1 MDDDSRQ
8 NGRILLARAVEFHGH
23 LGPFLI
29 LGIRMGVIARSM
41 LKTQDHND
49 LAAIMFVNPKP
60 PASCAVDGV
69 QVSSGCT
76 LGKGTI
82 RISESTDR
90 VAGEFHAGNRT
101 CTVMVKPELLNWLL
115 DGLRNATEKEVLE
128 MAEAVLARPDEELF
142 QTTMV
147 T

>member
-41 LKTQDHND
+41 LKAQNHED
-49 LAAIMFVNPKP
+49 LTAIMFVNPRP
-60 PASCAVDGV
+60 PISCTVDGV

-82 RISESTDR
+82 RVSESTDR

-101 CTVMVKPELLNWLL
+101 CTVTVKPEVLNWFL
-115 DGLRNATEKEVLE
+115 DSLRNATEKEVLE

-142 QTTMV
+142 QITMV

>member
-1 MDDDSRQ
+1 
-8 NGRILLARAVEFHGH
+8 
-23 LGPFLI
+23 
-29 LGIRMGVIARSM
+29 MGVIARSM
-41 LKTQDHND
+41 LKTQNLND
-49 LAAIMFVNPKP
+49 LAAIMFVNSKP

-69 QVSSGCT
+69 QIASGCT

-82 RISESTDR
+82 RVSESTDR

-101 CTVMVKPELLNWLL
+101 CTVMVKPELLHWFL
-115 DGLRNATEKEVLE
+115 DGLKNATEKEVLE

-142 QTTMV
+142 QIAMV

>member
-1 MDDDSRQ
+1 MDDDRRQ
-8 NGRILLARAVEFHGH
+8 AARILLTRAVQFHGH

-41 LKTQDHND
+41 LKAQNHDGLT
-49 LAAIMFVNPKP
+49 AIMFVNPRP
-60 PASCAVDGV
+60 PMSCTVDGV

-101 CTVMVKPELLNWLL
+101 CTVMVKPELLNWYL

-142 QTTMV
+142 QITMV

>member
-8 NGRILLARAVEFHGH
+8 NGRILIARAVEFHGH

-41 LKTQDHND
+41 LKAENHDD
-49 LAAIMFVNPKP
+49 LTAIMFVNPRP
-60 PASCAVDGV
+60 PMSCTVDGV

-101 CTVMVKPELLNWLL
+101 CTVMVKPELLNWYL

-142 QTTMV
+142 QITMV

>member
-1 MDDDSRQ
+1 
-8 NGRILLARAVEFHGH
+8 
-23 LGPFLI
+23 
-29 LGIRMGVIARSM
+29 MGVIARSM
-41 LKTQDHND
+41 LKAKNHD
-49 LAAIMFVNPKP
+49 LTVIMFVNPKP
-60 PASCAVDGV
+60 PMSCTVDGV

-82 RISESTDR
+82 RVSNSADR

-101 CTVMVKPELLNWLL
+101 CTLTVKPKLLNWLL

-128 MAEAVLARPDEELF
+128 MAEAVLERPDEELF

>member
-1 MDDDSRQ
+1 MDDDRRQ
-8 NGRILLARAVEFHGH
+8 DALIFLTRAVQFHGH

-41 LKTQDHND
+41 LKAQNYDD
-49 LAAIMFVNPKP
+49 LTAIMFVNPRP
-60 PASCAVDGV
+60 PISCTVDGV

-90 VAGEFHAGNRT
+90 VAGEFHAGNRI
-101 CTVMVKPELLNWLL
+101 CTVMVKPELLNWFL

-142 QTTMV
+142 HITMV

>member
-1 MDDDSRQ
+1 
-8 NGRILLARAVEFHGH
+8 
-23 LGPFLI
+23 
-29 LGIRMGVIARSM
+29 MGVIARSM
-41 LKTQDHND
+41 LKAQNHDGLT
-49 LAAIMFVNPKP
+49 AIMFVNPRP
-60 PASCAVDGV
+60 PMSCTVDGV

-90 VAGEFHAGNRT
+90 VAGEFHTGNRT
-101 CTVMVKPELLNWLL
+101 CTVMVKPELLNWYL

-142 QTTMV
+142 QITMV

>member
-1 MDDDSRQ
+1 
-8 NGRILLARAVEFHGH
+8 
-23 LGPFLI
+23 
-29 LGIRMGVIARSM
+29 MGVIARSM
-41 LKTQDHND
+41 LKAQND
-49 LAAIMFVNPKP
+49 DDLTVIMFVNPRP
-60 PASCAVDGV
+60 PISCTVDGV

-82 RISESTDR
+82 RVSESADR

-101 CTVMVKPELLNWLL
+101 CTVALKPKVPNWLL

-142 QTTMV
+142 QTTIV

>member
-1 MDDDSRQ
+1 
-8 NGRILLARAVEFHGH
+8 
-23 LGPFLI
+23 
-29 LGIRMGVIARSM
+29 MGVIARSM

-101 CTVMVKPELLNWLL
+101 CTVMVKPELLDWLL
-115 DGLRNATEKEVLE
+115 DGLSNATEKEVLE
-128 MAEAVLARPDEELF
+128 MAEAVLERPDEELF

>member
-1 MDDDSRQ
+1 
-8 NGRILLARAVEFHGH
+8 
-23 LGPFLI
+23 
-29 LGIRMGVIARSM
+29 MGVIARSM
-41 LKTQDHND
+41 LKAQNHDD
-49 LAAIMFVNPKP
+49 LTVIMFVNPKP
-60 PASCAVDGV
+60 PTSCAVDGV

-82 RISESTDR
+82 RVSESANR

-101 CTVMVKPELLNWLL
+101 CTVTLKPKLLNRFL
-115 DGLRNATEKEVLE
+115 DDLRNATEKEVLE
-128 MAEAVLARPDEELF
+128 MAEAVLARSDEELF

>member
-1 MDDDSRQ
+1 
-8 NGRILLARAVEFHGH
+8 
-23 LGPFLI
+23 
-29 LGIRMGVIARSM
+29 MGVIARSM
-41 LKTQDHND
+41 LKAQNYDD
-49 LAAIMFVNPKP
+49 LTAIMFVNPRP
-60 PASCAVDGV
+60 PMSCTVDGV

-101 CTVMVKPELLNWLL
+101 CTVMVKPELLNWYL

-142 QTTMV
+142 QITMV